1 MRFPN
6 ILVVIAAMTL
16 AFTSGCGVESTV
28 DVGSTTDAA
37 VDAAKGAVEN
47 AADAVEAKA
56 SDAAASLKSTV
67 MAEGSADDAA
77 AADDAKVDIPESLA
91 IGDKAP
97 KVYMSKMMTGTD
109 PVNGFEKGKVYVV
122 EFWATWC
129 GPCLASMPHM
139 SGLQE
144 EYGDKVRFIGFTE
157 EDEATVQG
165 FLDEPSRIDESKTWA
180 EALKYSLVL
189 DDEGMTSKS
198 YMAAAKQGG
207 IPTAFVVG
215 KDGHLEWL
223 GHPMDMDEP
232 LSQIVEGTFDREAA
246 VAEFAKK
253 AAEQKAMMGLR
264 KAMQSGDTEKV
275 VELLDE
281 MLESDP
287 ENINFLM
294 TKAQI
299 LAQSDKTDE
308 AIAVVD
314 KVIATKPE
322 EGMLNRIQMMKF
334 GMLVQGGKGEEAN
347 TLAAELSESMWDDS
361 MELNGLAWSM
371 ATEVPGEMQDL
382 PLALKIAKRA
392 VELEEGEANSIDTL
406 ARVHYE
412 MGELQKA
419 IDWQKKAVEA
429 SDNPAI
435 KATLEGYEAEL
446 ELQNAPADEGDDSDA
461 EADSDAEGDAE
472 EEAEASAE

>member
-37 VDAAKGAVEN
+37 VGAAKGAVEN
-47 AADAVEAKA
+47 AADMVEAKA

-67 MAEGSADDAA
+67 MAEDAA
-77 AADDAKVDIPESLA
+77 GTDAAEVNIPESLA

-109 PVNGFEKGKVYVV
+109 PVNGFEEGKVYVV

-144 EYGDKVRFIGFTE
+144 DYGDKVRFIGFTR

-165 FLDEPSRIDESKTWA
+165 FLDKPSRIDESQTWA

-189 DDEGMTSKS
+189 DDEGMTSQS
-198 YMAAAKQGG
+198 YMTAAKQSG
-207 IPTAFVVG
+207 IPTAFIVG

-223 GHPMDMDEP
+223 GHPMEMDGP
-232 LSQIVEGTFDREAA
+232 LAQIVEGTFDREAA
-246 VAEFAKK
+246 VAKFARK
-253 AAEQKAMMGLR
+253 AAEQQAMMGLR
-264 KAMQSGDTEKV
+264 MAMQSGDTEKA

-314 KVIATKPE
+314 KVIEMKPE
-322 EGMLNRIQMMKF
+322 DGMLNRINMMKF
-334 GMLVQGGKGEEAN
+334 GVLIQGGKGEEAN
-347 TLAAELSESMWDDS
+347 TLAAELSESMWDDP

-382 PLALKIAKRA
+382 PMALKIAKRA
-392 VELEEGEANSIDTL
+392 VELEEGEANTIDTL

-419 IDWQKKAVEA
+419 IDWQKKAVDA
-429 SDNPAI
+429 SDNPSI

-446 ELQNAPADEGDDSDA
+446 ELQNAPASEGG
-461 EADSDAEGDAE
+461 SDAEGDA
-472 EEAEASAE
+472 AE